1 MKIRDLVYD
10 VLTEEVKNKRQFS
23 FLLKKWYGDNPTP
36 EQIKEAEDNLA
47 LFFDKK
53 DGLTIKNPGVFSFLL
68 RWNGKHGKG
77 VVVHKLDDQGNP
89 MFDANRNVI
98 TTLAPFKIEDIKDPG
113 RFTIE
118 QFKDFIDEFKETDL
132 ATEDDDFADKNLRA
146 TSKKIQASKKLW
158 MSSID
163 TEVDQEGFKVKFI
176 PNAAVAVKYGFYQQA
191 LIQKLLGG
199 DSGYYKQW
207 CVTGRNTG
215 GNDSRT
221 NLWETYRSPREGN
234 SRIPKRTFWFVYDES
249 KNPEVEND
257 PNIHKFHLCA
267 LQYCVNDDYDR
278 YTGFKMTSLFNDG
291 DTRYTWNQIVAIYP
305 QLAEFQE
312 QFSRYV
318 EFDEGEILNRAG
330 DLRINETEG
339 SQYDFAAQ
347 PRSIKKSY
355 ISGNGTLK
363 TERSWRSMDVKLRNL
378 YILSTEAGNAVD
390 KFQSEEL
397 IKAIKKV
404 PNELNLL
411 DTHLMSVGNRINEN
425 TQKITDQNLADL
437 GVGVIYQAIAR
448 DKYRVA
454 KTSIDNKKI
463 QLLES
468 KEKKYDGEG
477 LCGLFHFGYNDWMI
491 VDGIKYSAEY
501 YSDDQNVYSDDE
513 GQTYLVTTYIHV
525 ESKQEDDKSLYAI
538 IKTTAKDV
546 EDAEDLA
553 ETEDQVLCHFITA
566 KQFNV
571 LKQRIHEK
579 ADDDDEDFIKI
590 SNINPETDVD
600 IKEMY

>member
-1 MKIRDLVYD
+1 
-10 VLTEEVKNKRQFS
+10 
-23 FLLKKWYGDNPTP
+23 
-36 EQIKEAEDNLA
+36 
-47 LFFDKK
+47 
-53 DGLTIKNPGVFSFLL
+53 
-68 RWNGKHGKG
+68 
-77 VVVHKLDDQGNP
+77 
-89 MFDANRNVI
+89 
-98 TTLAPFKIEDIKDPG
+98 
-113 RFTIE
+113 
-118 QFKDFIDEFKETDL
+118 
-132 ATEDDDFADKNLRA
+132 
-146 TSKKIQASKKLW
+146 
-158 MSSID
+158 
-163 TEVDQEGFKVKFI
+163 
-176 PNAAVAVKYGFYQQA
+176 
-191 LIQKLLGG
+191 
-199 DSGYYKQW
+199 
-207 CVTGRNTG
+207 
-215 GNDSRT
+215 
-221 NLWETYRSPREGN
+221 
-234 SRIPKRTFWFVYDES
+234 
-249 KNPEVEND
+249 
-257 PNIHKFHLCA
+257 
-267 LQYCVNDDYDR
+267 
-278 YTGFKMTSLFNDG
+278 MTSLFNDG

-425 TQKITDQNLADL
+425 TQEITDQNLADL